1 MVYTRLIVTLPGI
14 YDKTMNERC
23 RKNEKRKGV
32 VRVKLV
38 QEFPLEAAPAVL
50 CQGDKTVLNGA
61 PVSIMPT
68 SQGQQNQWV
77 STSMRRLSWRQ
88 YSIS

>member
-23 RKNEKRKGV
+23 RKDEKRKGV
-32 VRVKLV
+32 VRVKVV
-38 QEFPLEAAPAVL
+38 QEFPLE
-50 CQGDKTVLNGA
+50 TVLNGA
-61 PVSIMPT
+61 PVSIRPT

>member
-23 RKNEKRKGV
+23 RKDEKRKGV
-32 VRVKLV
+32 VRVKVV
-38 QEFPLEAAPAVL
+38 QEFPLER
-50 CQGDKTVLNGA
+50 VLNGA